1 LFLDSVHV
9 FINFL
14 FQVSKTFVAKTMK
27 MIDKDGSGEVD
38 VDEMVAS
45 LKASFFDLF
54 ALLKMRYAGF
64 LFFTK
69 C

>member
-1 LFLDSVHV
+1 
-9 FINFL
+9 
-14 FQVSKTFVAKTMK
+14 MK